1 MRLLGRDF
9 SFPFF
14 TRNKKGDTFYDITTF
29 SDWMCETSNMALAL
43 SHPIL
48 SPALLFKAKLFS
60 QAKLDIV
67 RTSTGKIA
75 ENHPY
80 RSLFNKPNYN
90 QTLSDLLESLLF
102 MQMANGVGVL
112 WEKKSFGTTRVNSL
126 YSLDFSLIE
135 FPDEISK
142 GKYPNQNVSG
152 RTTSMKVKYDGGGE
166 NIDIPIDDL
175 MFFYDMPNGVD
186 SKNPYNS
193 TSRLDGVKQT
203 LFNTVDSELAKSI
216 IIKSNGKE
224 LISGEKQGFPLV
236 GDEKNKVED
245 SYNQRSL
252 KRRGIITN
260 ASLKWQSLHIIMRDL
275 GHDEGIK
282 TDASIIFAALH
293 LPSDVYSIAGA
304 KSTYKNANQSL
315 VSYIQNEMLSTIESF
330 VETVNASL
338 FANDS
343 YELVG
348 SYDHLPV
355 MLAFATINIEN
366 AKKQGEALTALRS
379 AGVPDELALELCQ
392 LPTDTVLEPLVV
404 NEPTDSSDE
413 KEKEENE

>member
-1 MRLLGRDF
+1 MKLLGLNF
-9 SFPFF
+9 NFPFF
-14 TRNKKGDTFYDITTF
+14 TRNKSGDTFYDLTSLGEWTE
-29 SDWMCETSNMALAL
+29 STSNMSLGL

-67 RTSTGKIA
+67 RSSTGKKA
-75 ENHPY
+75 DNHPY
-80 RSLFNKPNYN
+80 KKLFNKPNYN
-90 QTLSDLLESLLF
+90 QTISDLLESLLF
-102 MQMANGVGVL
+102 TQMCNGVGVI
-112 WEKKSFGTTRVNSL
+112 WKKKSFGTSRANSF
-126 YSLDFSLIE
+126 YCLDFDLIE
-135 FPDEISK
+135 FPEEIEK
-142 GKYPNQNVSG
+142 LKYPNQSVSS
-152 RTTSMKVKYDGGGE
+152 RNTNMKVRYDVGGE
-166 NIDIPIDDL
+166 DLSIPIDDL

-186 SKNPYNS
+186 PKNPYNS
-193 TSRLDGVKQT
+193 SSRLDAIKQT
-203 LFNTVDSELAKSI
+203 LFNSKDSEIAKSI

-236 GDEKNKVED
+236 GDEKEKVEN

-252 KRRGIITN
+252 TRRGIVTN

-282 TDASIIFAALH
+282 TDASVIFAALH

-315 VSYIQNEMLSTIESF
+315 VSYIQNEMMSTIESF
-330 VETVNASL
+330 VATINASL
-338 FANDS
+338 FADDN

-355 MLAFATINIEN
+355 MLAFSTINIEN
-366 AKKQGEALTALRS
+366 AKKQGEALQSLRS

-392 LPTDTVLEPLVV
+392 LPANTQLKPLSIETQNDST
-404 NEPTDSSDE
+404 NENQGDE
-413 KEKEENE
+413 